1 MKNPLESLQTTIV
14 MGIVITIVMAILVEM
29 IGSTPAAG

>member
-1 MKNPLESLQTTIV
+1 MKNPLDSLQTTIV
-14 MGIVITIVMAILVEM
+14 MGIILTVVMVILVEL

>member
-14 MGIVITIVMAILVEM
+14 MGVILTIIMVILVEM

>member
-14 MGIVITIVMAILVEM
+14 MGVILTAVMIILVEM